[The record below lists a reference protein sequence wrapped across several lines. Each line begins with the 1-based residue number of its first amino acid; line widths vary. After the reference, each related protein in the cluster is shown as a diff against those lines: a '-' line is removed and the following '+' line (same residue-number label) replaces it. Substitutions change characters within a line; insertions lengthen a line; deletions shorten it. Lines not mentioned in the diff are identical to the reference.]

1 MESPSE
7 VVAIIGHV
15 QVVLPGRMFGCADN
29 LPLFAYDVSW
39 LMLRRVA
46 GTGSSF
52 RRQRRGP
59 AAAPRWYVTA
69 LLVNRECLRP
79 SGTVR
84 M

>member
-52 RRQRRGP
+52 RRQSLVSVAVLLLLLAGTL
-59 AAAPRWYVTA
+59 PR
-69 LLVNRECLRP
+69 C
-79 SGTVR
+79 
-84 M
+84 